1 MASRAAA
8 ARPPAGF
15 HAIWRTTTR
24 FARTWPYLVPALVF
38 FVGWQLWP
46 IIRALWISFTSFS
59 FLLDDSPESA
69 HWIWFHNYVEAL
81 KDPLVRT
88 GLWHAAIFTAIFLP
102 GMVFL
107 PMVTAVLLDRVRNQ
121 KIATTYRL
129 ILLIPAMIPGPL
141 IFILWVWMY
150 SNGIGPINHVLV
162 DTLGVYDL
170 ANQPTWLGST
180 NTTFVSLAL
189 MEWWWGLGFHT
200 MFYLAGLS
208 TIPKELYE
216 SARVDGASE
225 WRIFWRITF
234 PRLRP
239 ILLVL
244 VVLRFGTAYALIDE
258 YILTGGFD
266 RSKPT
271 YTWTV
276 YMWDTA
282 FQVGDQNRGYAAAIG
297 WIGTIGMLAV
307 VLWLF
312 YALQEQGLMATRV
325 ETERIAARRRVPP
338 RRRAR
343 IPWTSIA
350 KHGIL
355 ILLCVVILFPLFWV
369 FMLSIKSLPDAYT
382 NDIWPKHFDFGSY
395 RTALTAIDTLPQNIE
410 NSVILT
416 LSTMLITTTIAVL
429 AGYALVHLPTP
440 GKALVLGILVASL
453 FVPSRVTGL
462 ISIWEIQD
470 RLGLINSTWGLILP
484 YQTLALAVSIFIMRG
499 VFETI
504 PRELPG
510 VRARRRRELVHDP
523 APHHAAARAQRR
535 HRRPAHQLHRG
546 VGRVAAREHAHERP
560 GQADADG
567 RDRVGERGLRTV
579 AVADDGGDVRGR
591 DPARPDRSSSS

>member
-8 ARPPAGF
+8 ARPPSGF
-15 HAIWRTTTR
+15 HTFWRSTTR
-24 FARTWPYLVPALVF
+24 FARTWPYLIPALIF

-46 IIRALWISFTSFS
+46 IVRALWISFTNFS

-69 HWIWFHNYVEAL
+69 KWIGFENYVNAL
-81 KDPLVRT
+81 HDPLVRT

-107 PMVTAVLLDRVRNQ
+107 PMVIAVLVDRVRNQ

-150 SNGIGPINHVLV
+150 SNGIGPINYVLV
-162 DTLGVYDL
+162 DVLHVFTLQD
-170 ANQPTWLGST
+170 QPTWLGST
-180 NTTFVSLAL
+180 NTTFLSLAL

-234 PRLRP
+234 ARLRP

-312 YALQEQGLMATRV
+312 YAFRN
-325 ETERIAARRRVPP
+325 
-338 RRRAR
+338 
-343 IPWTSIA
+343 
-350 KHGIL
+350 K
-355 ILLCVVILFPLFWV
+355 
-369 FMLSIKSLPDAYT
+369 D
-382 NDIWPKHFDFGSY
+382 
-395 RTALTAIDTLPQNIE
+395 
-410 NSVILT
+410 
-416 LSTMLITTTIAVL
+416 
-429 AGYALVHLPTP
+429 
-440 GKALVLGILVASL
+440 
-453 FVPSRVTGL
+453 
-462 ISIWEIQD
+462 
-470 RLGLINSTWGLILP
+470 
-484 YQTLALAVSIFIMRG
+484 
-499 VFETI
+499 
-504 PRELPG
+504 
-510 VRARRRRELVHDP
+510 
-523 APHHAAARAQRR
+523 
-535 HRRPAHQLHRG
+535 
-546 VGRVAAREHAHERP
+546 
-560 GQADADG
+560 
-567 RDRVGERGLRTV
+567 
-579 AVADDGGDVRGR
+579 
-591 DPARPDRSSSS
+591 